1 MHHPPPPPT
10 GTSQAVPNDSVVVI
24 ASHYCTPNQVDFH
37 IAKKVEYIT
46 EGNYNLG
53 AFDINGNKIFIV
65 TTKYYKR
72 YRILIDAAGVPLVS
86 LKKKNVSSS
95 RWNVYRG
102 DSENSKDLLFG
113 VKKTTFL
120 GFLAFKTNLDVFL
133 ASNRNEG
140 VSDFKIK
147 QKCNEKSC
155 FIYRGN
161 SDNLI
166 ATTHKKKIVQGKY
179 FGKDTFL
186 VTVYPNVDYA
196 FVMALCVVVDEIN
209 HGGEDIDNKDGA
221 DEWVGW
227 GGCGG

>member
-10 GTSQAVPNDSVVVI
+10 GTSQAVPNDSVIVI
-24 ASHYCTPNQVDFH
+24 APHYCTPNRVDFH
-37 IAKKVEYIT
+37 MPRKLST
-46 EGNYNLG
+46 SR
-53 AFDINGNKIFIV
+53 
-65 TTKYYKR
+65 KYYKR
-72 YRILIDAAGVPLVS
+72 YRILVDAAGVPLVS
-86 LKKKNVSSS
+86 LKK

-102 DSENSKDLLFG
+102 DSENSKDLLFS

-140 VSDFKIK
+140 VCDFKIK

-166 ATTHKKKIVQGKY
+166 ATMHKKKTVQGKY

-196 FVMALCVVVDEIN
+196 LVMALCVVVDEIN

-221 DEWVGW
+221 NDWVGW